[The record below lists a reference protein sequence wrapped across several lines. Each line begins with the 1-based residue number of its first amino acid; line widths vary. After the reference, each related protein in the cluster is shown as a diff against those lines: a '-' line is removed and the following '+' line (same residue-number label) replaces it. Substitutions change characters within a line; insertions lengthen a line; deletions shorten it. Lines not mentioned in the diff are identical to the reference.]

1 MMTELSNLGEILLKP
16 EATEDIVVYHRDTCS
31 VLDIDKLTYYHCG
44 GACSV

>member
-16 EATEDIVVYHRDTCS
+16 EATEDVVYHRDTCS

-44 GACSV
+44 GAFSV